1 MKCARCGVSRATN
14 RWELTACADGGKRRS
29 KYLCDEHDAEL
40 NEIAMK
46 FLGVSGATEKA
57 AAYRA
62 AREVLA
68 AAPPAPVKQEG
79 V

>member
-1 MKCARCGVSRATN
+1 MRCARCGASRATN
-14 RWELTACADGGKRRS
+14 RWELTACADGGRRRS

-62 AREVLA
+62 ALTPQPSGEV
-68 AAPPAPVKQEG
+68 EG
-79 V
+79 